1 MRKFPAPIH
10 NAVAALGKLP
20 GVGPKTALRYAFS
33 LLRLPKGELELIA
46 RNIEGLKRVNVCSRC
61 FTYAEETICDTCNDK
76 TRDQNLL
83 CVVSEARDIATIEAT
98 GIYKGL
104 YFVLGG
110 VLNPVDG
117 LTPDVLRVRELEKRI
132 KAEANIRELILAFSP
147 DVHGESTIMYLN
159 RLFRKHPSSSPSL
172 GVGVNKI
179 TRLARGLPMGADI
192 EYADEVTLA
201 SALTGRSEA

>member
-20 GVGPKTALRYAFS
+20 GVGPKTALRYVFA
-33 LLRLPKGELELIA
+33 LLRLQKGELDLLAKSMEA
-46 RNIEGLKRVNVCSRC
+46 LKFVNTCTRC
-61 FTYAEETICDTCNDK
+61 FTYAESTTCEIC
-76 TRDQNLL
+76 RDQKRDQQLL
-83 CVVSEARDIATIEAT
+83 CVVAEARDIATIEAT
-98 GIYKGL
+98 GIYGGL

-117 LTPDVLRVRELEKRI
+117 YTPDRLHVKELNDRLT
-132 KAEANIRELILAFSP
+132 AEPGIREVILAFSP
-147 DVHGESTIMYLN
+147 DVHGETTILYLS
-159 RLFRKHPSSSPSL
+159 RLLKQMKKK
-172 GVGVNKI
+172 V

-201 SALTGRSEA
+201 SALSGRSET

>member
-10 NAVAALGKLP
+10 NAMAALGRLP

-33 LLRLPKGELELIA
+33 LLRLSKDELEMFA
-46 RNIEGLKRVNVCSRC
+46 KSIEGLKNVSTCERC
-61 FTYAEETICDTCNDK
+61 FTFAEKRICDICSDQSRN
-76 TRDQNLL
+76 QNLL
-83 CVVSEARDIATIEAT
+83 CVVAEARDIATIEAT
-98 GIYKGL
+98 GIYRGL

-117 LTPDVLRVRELEKRI
+117 QTPETLNVTPLINRLKSEP
-132 KAEANIRELILAFSP
+132 NIQEIILAFSP
-147 DVHGESTIMYLN
+147 DVHGETTILYLS
-159 RLFRKHPSSSPSL
+159 RLIKGLGRKT
-172 GVGVNKI
+172 

-201 SALTGRSEA
+201 SALSGRSET

>member
-20 GVGPKTALRYAFS
+20 GVGPKTALRYVFA
-33 LLRLPKGELELIA
+33 LLRLQKGELDLLA
-46 RNIEGLKRVNVCSRC
+46 RSIEALKYVTTCERC
-61 FTYAEETICDTCNDK
+61 FTYAEANVCDICRDPK
-76 TRDQNLL
+76 RDQTTL
-83 CVVSEARDIATIEAT
+83 CVVAEARDIATIEAT
-98 GIYKGL
+98 GIYGGV

-117 LTPDVLRVRELEKRI
+117 YTPDRLNVKQLQDRL
-132 KAEANIRELILAFSP
+132 ANDKNIEEVILAFSP
-147 DVHGESTIMYLN
+147 DVHGETTILYLS
-159 RLFRKHPSSSPSL
+159 RMLKQL
-172 GVGVNKI
+172 GKKT

-201 SALTGRSEA
+201 SALSGRSET